1 MAVNM
6 SGISQQQNIQSSVSA
21 QQNSSRAQSAQQSSQ
36 YGFDQVTLSTS
47 VAPAASASGTRT
59 SNGTTPYAEQPENRS
74 RSVKTAKNQTVK
86 AVSDE
91 EKHKDNREAYDL
103 LKPAAQLKTLLEI
116 AGKIFSGGA

>member
-21 QQNSSRAQSAQQSSQ
+21 QQNSSRTQNAQPSQ
-36 YGFDQVTLSTS
+36 YGFDQVTLSAS
-47 VAPAASASGTRT
+47 VVPAASASGTRT
-59 SNGTTPYAEQPENRS
+59 SNGTTPYAEQSENKS
-74 RSVKTAKNQTVK
+74 RSVKTANNQTVK

-103 LKPAAQLKTLLEI
+103 LKPAAQLKTLLAL
-116 AGKIFSGGA
+116 AGKIFSGEA